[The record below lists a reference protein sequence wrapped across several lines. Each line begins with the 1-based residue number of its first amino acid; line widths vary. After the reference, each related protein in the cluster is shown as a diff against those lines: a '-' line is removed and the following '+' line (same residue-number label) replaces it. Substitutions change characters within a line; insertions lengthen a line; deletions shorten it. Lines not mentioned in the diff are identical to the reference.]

1 MKHIVALSGGKDSTA
16 MALHLA
22 EVEPRDYVYV
32 CTPTGDESDD
42 MLEHW
47 EYLEK
52 LLGAPLVRL
61 VTTEKD
67 GRTRTLDTLI
77 EDFNAL
83 PNNRQRW
90 CTRMLKIEPMK
101 DFIKA
106 NAPAVQYVGLRADEE
121 ERKGIYSEE
130 IQSDFPLRRWN
141 WGLAEVVEY
150 LRKRGIKIPVRTD
163 CLKCYDQRLHEWRAY
178 LQNYPFRWMIGE
190 AQEEKTGATFRS
202 PSRDTWPAS
211 LKELRERFTKG
222 WALRGDRKRNQ
233 LQLVAADAETEQTAC
248 RVCKL

>member
-1 MKHIVALSGGKDSTA
+1 MNHIVALSGGKDSTA
-16 MALHLA
+16 MALRLA

-52 LLGAPLVRL
+52 LLGAQLVRL
-61 VTTEKD
+61 HREHPD
-67 GRTRTLDTLI
+67 GRTMTLDTLI
-77 EDFNAL
+77 DDFGAL

-90 CTRMLKIEPMK
+90 CTRMLKIEPMIA
-101 DFIKA
+101 FLKA
-106 NAPAVQYVGLRADEE
+106 RQPAIQYVGLRADEE
-121 ERKGIYSEE
+121 ERQGIYSFE
-130 IQSDFPLRRWN
+130 IESNFPLRRWN

-163 CLKCYDQRLHEWRAY
+163 CLKCYDQRLYQWRSF
-178 LQNYPFRWMIGE
+178 LRTYPFRWMIAE
-190 AQEEKTGATFRS
+190 VQEEKTGATFRS

-211 LKELRERFTKG
+211 LKELRARFEAG
-222 WALRGDRKRNQ
+222 WALRGDKKRNQ
-233 LQLVAADAETEQTAC
+233 LQLVAADADTELTAC
-248 RVCKL
+248 RVCRL

>member
-1 MKHIVALSGGKDSTA
+1 
-16 MALHLA
+16 MALRLA

-61 VTTEKD
+61 TRTQKD
-67 GRTRTLDTLI
+67 GRTMTLDTLI
-77 EDFNAL
+77 EDFGAL

-101 DFIKA
+101 EFIKQ
-106 NAPAVQYVGLRADEE
+106 NAPAIQYVGLRADED
-121 ERKGIYSEE
+121 ERRGIYSEE
-130 IQSDFPLRRWN
+130 IQSDFPLRRWG
-141 WGLAEVVEY
+141 WGLPEVLGY
-150 LRKRGIKIPVRTD
+150 IKKRGIAIPERTD
-163 CLKCYDQRLHEWRAY
+163 CLKCYDQRLYEWRSF
-178 LQNYPFRWMIGE
+178 LRKYPFRWMIAE

-222 WALRGDRKRNQ
+222 WALLGDRTRNQ
-233 LQLVAADAETEQTAC
+233 GKLGAADADAEQTAC
-248 RVCKL
+248 RVCRL